1 MKPMTIAV
9 LLILA
14 LGHLQAGSPPPRDPI
29 RLDGCVNYPAIS
41 SYGGKLYLQLSIA
54 ARDYTRPARKP
65 LNLSIVLDRSG
76 SMAEEGKMSHA
87 RAALHTL
94 INQLRNDDVLSLV
107 IYDNEVDV
115 LWPASPVGR
124 RKDELRRLVNE
135 VYPRGRTNLGGG
147 LSEGYRQVGRNL
159 QKEFVNRVI
168 LLSDGLANEGVT
180 DPGRL
185 AGVAQQQRVSG
196 VSLTTIGVGLDYNEN
211 LMVDLSEQGGGNYYF
226 IENPENLASVLR
238 REFDQL
244 SSMLAQGVILE
255 LELGGGVRL
264 HDIIGFQY
272 HREGTKVK
280 VPIGD
285 LYANDSREL
294 CAEISVPPGKGS
306 LVVANGK
313 LVWQGE
319 PVVGKAF
326 PSFRTSVRYENDRA
340 VVERER
346 DWDAQAKG
354 DVAVST
360 RAVKQAMEAL
370 DAGKVEEATLALTTA
385 RHDLAA
391 SPAMSQSGAAAGAI
405 KEQEA
410 RLKSYADSLSREG
423 KDTRRVKKS
432 IQFDNY
438 QVQKQR

>member
-9 LLILA
+9 LLMMA
-14 LGHLQAGSPPPRDPI
+14 LGDIQAGSPPPRDPI
-29 RLDGCVNYPAIS
+29 RLDGRVNYPAIS
-41 SYGGKLYLQLSIA
+41 SHGGRLYLQLSIA
-54 ARDYTRPARKP
+54 ARDVTRPARKP

-87 RAALHTL
+87 RAALHAL
-94 INQLRNDDVLSLV
+94 INQLRHDDVLSLV

-115 LWPASPVGR
+115 LWPASPLGR

-147 LSEGYRQVGRNL
+147 LSEGYRQVGCNL
-159 QKEFVNRVI
+159 QREYVNRVI

-185 AGVAQQQRVSG
+185 GGIAQRERISG

-244 SSMLAQGVILE
+244 SSMLAQSVVLE
-255 LELGGGVRL
+255 LELGGGVTL
-264 HDIIGFQY
+264 HDVIGFEY
-272 HREGTKVK
+272 HREGAKVK

-306 LVVANGK
+306 LIVANGK

-319 PVVGKAF
+319 PVVGKVF
-326 PSFRTSVRYENDRA
+326 PSFRTSVRYESDQA
-340 VVERER
+340 AVERER
-346 DWDAQAKG
+346 DWDTQAKG

-370 DAGKVEEATLALTTA
+370 DAGKTEEATATLTTA
-385 RHDLAA
+385 RRDLAA
-391 SPAMSQSGAAAGAI
+391 SPAAIQSGAAAGAI

-410 RLKSYADSLSREG
+410 RLKSYADSLSKES
-423 KDTRRVKKS
+423 KDTRKVKKS
-432 IQFDNY
+432 IQYDNY

>member
-1 MKPMTIAV
+1 MKPMAIVV
-9 LLILA
+9 LMMAA
-14 LGHLQAGSPPPRDPI
+14 LGHLQAGSPPPRDAI
-29 RLDGCVNYPAIS
+29 RLDGRVSYPAIS
-41 SYGGKLYLQLSIA
+41 SHGGRLFLQLSIA
-54 ARDYTRPARKP
+54 ARDFTRPARRP

-87 RAALHTL
+87 RAALHAL

-115 LWPASPVGR
+115 LWPASPVGP

-147 LSEGYRQVGRNL
+147 MNEGYRQVGRNL
-159 QKEFVNRVI
+159 QREYVNRVI
-168 LLSDGLANEGVT
+168 LLSDGLANEGIT
-180 DPGRL
+180 DPRRL
-185 AGVAQQQRVSG
+185 ADIAQRQRTTG

-244 SSMLAQGVILE
+244 SSVLAQSVILE
-255 LELGGGVRL
+255 LELGGGVTL
-264 HDIIGFQY
+264 HDVIGFEY
-272 HREGTKVK
+272 RREGTKVK

-294 CAEISVPPGKGS
+294 CAEISVPPGRGS
-306 LVVANGK
+306 LTVAQGR
-313 LVWQGE
+313 LVWQVE
-319 PVVGKAF
+319 SAVEKTF
-326 PSFRTSVRYENDRA
+326 PSFRTAVRYENDRA
-340 VVERER
+340 AVERER
-346 DWDAQAKG
+346 DWDTQAKG

-370 DAGKVEEATLALTTA
+370 DAGNSEQATQTLTSA
-385 RHDLAA
+385 RRDLAA
-391 SPAMSQSGAAAGAI
+391 SPAVSQSGAAAGAI
-405 KEQEA
+405 MAQEA

-423 KDTRRVKKS
+423 KDARRVKKS

>member
-1 MKPMTIAV
+1 MHSSTSSGTTI
-9 LLILA
+9 
-14 LGHLQAGSPPPRDPI
+14 
-29 RLDGCVNYPAIS
+29 
-41 SYGGKLYLQLSIA
+41 
-54 ARDYTRPARKP
+54 
-65 LNLSIVLDRSG
+65 
-76 SMAEEGKMSHA
+76 
-87 RAALHTL
+87 
-94 INQLRNDDVLSLV
+94 VLSLV

-115 LWPASPVGR
+115 LWPASALGR

-147 LSEGYRQVGRNL
+147 LSEGYRQVGCNL
-159 QKEFVNRVI
+159 RREYVNRVI

-185 AGVAQQQRVSG
+185 GAIAQRQRTSG

-244 SSMLAQGVILE
+244 SSMLAQSVILE
-255 LELGGGVRL
+255 LELGSGVTLR
-264 HDIIGFQY
+264 DVIGFQY
-272 HREGTKVK
+272 QREGTKVR

-294 CAEISVPPGKGS
+294 CAEISIPPGKGS
-306 LVVANGK
+306 FTVANGR

-319 PVVGKAF
+319 SAAHKAF
-326 PSFRTSVRYENDRA
+326 PSFRTSVRYEDDKA
-340 VVERER
+340 EVERER
-346 DWDAQAKG
+346 DWDTQAKG

-370 DAGKVEEATLALTTA
+370 DAGKTEEATATLTTA
-385 RHDLAA
+385 RRDLAA
-391 SPAMSQSGAAAGAI
+391 SPAAIQSGAAAGAI
-405 KEQEA
+405 QEQEA
-410 RLKSYADSLSREG
+410 RLKSYADSLSKES
-423 KDTRRVKKS
+423 KDTRKVKKS
-432 IQFDNY
+432 IQYDNY

>member
-1 MKPMTIAV
+1 
-9 LLILA
+9 
-14 LGHLQAGSPPPRDPI
+14 
-29 RLDGCVNYPAIS
+29 
-41 SYGGKLYLQLSIA
+41 
-54 ARDYTRPARKP
+54 
-65 LNLSIVLDRSG
+65 
-76 SMAEEGKMSHA
+76 MAEEGKMSHA
-87 RAALHTL
+87 RAALHAL

-115 LWPASPVGR
+115 LWPASPVGP
-124 RKDELRRLVNE
+124 RKDELRHLVNE

-147 LSEGYRQVGRNL
+147 MNEGYRQVGRNL
-159 QKEFVNRVI
+159 QREYVNRVI
-168 LLSDGLANEGVT
+168 LLSDGLANEGIT
-180 DPGRL
+180 DPRRL
-185 AGVAQQQRVSG
+185 ADIAQRQRTTG

-244 SSMLAQGVILE
+244 SSVLAQSVILE
-255 LELGGGVRL
+255 LELGGGVTL
-264 HDIIGFQY
+264 HDVIGFEY
-272 HREGTKVK
+272 RREGTKVK

-294 CAEISVPPGKGS
+294 CAEISVPPGRGS
-306 LVVANGK
+306 LTVAQGR
-313 LVWQGE
+313 LVWQVE
-319 PVVGKAF
+319 SAVEKTF
-326 PSFRTSVRYENDRA
+326 PSFRTAVRYENDRA
-340 VVERER
+340 AVERER
-346 DWDAQAKG
+346 DWDTQAKG

-370 DAGKVEEATLALTTA
+370 DAGNSEQATQTLTSA
-385 RHDLAA
+385 RRDLAA
-391 SPAMSQSGAAAGAI
+391 SPAVSQSGAAAGAI
-405 KEQEA
+405 MAQEA

-423 KDTRRVKKS
+423 KDARRVKKS